1 MWVHLSGESSLARGD
16 PMSNPQG
23 QDPGQSLERQPGESE
38 EAYRERLQGAGAQ
51 GTEAPDAG
59 ENTGPQDR

>member
-1 MWVHLSGESSLARGD
+1 
-16 PMSNPQG
+16 MSNPQG
-23 QDPGQSLERQPGESE
+23 QDPGQNLERQPGESE

-51 GTEAPDAG
+51 GAEAPDAG